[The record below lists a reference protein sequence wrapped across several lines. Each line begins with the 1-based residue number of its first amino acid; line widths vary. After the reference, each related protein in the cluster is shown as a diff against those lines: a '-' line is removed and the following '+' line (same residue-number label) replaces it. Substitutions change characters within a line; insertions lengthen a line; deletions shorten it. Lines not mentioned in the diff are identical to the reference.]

1 MRLGKKKEKEKE
13 SDAKNQVI
21 EGVTR
26 LICSAKSHNVPLK
39 GTRIIPEFNFGT
51 LIIFLIFQFSLMAWN
66 GME

>member
-39 GTRIIPEFNFGT
+39 GTKIIILT
-51 LIIFLIFQFSLMAWN
+51 
-66 GME
+66 

>member
-13 SDAKNQVI
+13 SEAKNQVI

-39 GTRIIPEFNFGT
+39 GTFEIISIT
-51 LIIFLIFQFSLMAWN
+51 
-66 GME
+66 